1 MNVPSLIKGIIACV
15 CIVAFVAIF
24 LPFIIIPVLVLLAYV
39 SISYFRTRHLMK
51 STQEMAEKIQ
61 KQEEKN
67 IIDAEYEVKE
77 EYKELSY

>member
-24 LPFIIIPVLVLLAYV
+24 LPFIIIPVLVLIAYAV
-39 SISYFRTRHLMK
+39 ISYFRTRHLMK
-51 STQEMAEKIQ
+51 GTQEMAEKIQ

-77 EYKELSY
+77 EYKE

>member
-24 LPFIIIPVLVLLAYV
+24 LPFIIVPVLVLLAYAF
-39 SISYFRTRHLMK
+39 ISYFRTRHLMK

-77 EYKELSY
+77 EYKE

>member
-24 LPFIIIPVLVLLAYV
+24 LPFIIIPVLVLLAYAL
-39 SISYFRTRHLMK
+39 ISYFRTRHLMK

-77 EYKELSY
+77 EYKE

>member
-24 LPFIIIPVLVLLAYV
+24 LPFIIIPVLVLIAYAV
-39 SISYFRTRHLMK
+39 ISCFRTRHLMK
-51 STQEMAEKIQ
+51 GTQEMAEKIQ

-77 EYKELSY
+77 EYKE

>member
-24 LPFIIIPVLVLLAYV
+24 LPFIIIPVLVLLAYAV
-39 SISYFRTRHLMK
+39 ISYFRTRHLMK

-77 EYKELSY
+77 EYKE

>member
-24 LPFIIIPVLVLLAYV
+24 LPFIIVPVLVLLAYAF
-39 SISYFRTRHLMK
+39 ISYFRTRHLMK

-67 IIDAEYEVKE
+67 IIDAEYKVKE
-77 EYKELSY
+77 EYKE

>member
-24 LPFIIIPVLVLLAYV
+24 LPFIIVPVLVLLAYAI
-39 SISYFRTRHLMK
+39 ISYFRTRHLMK

-77 EYKELSY
+77 EYKE

>member
-24 LPFIIIPVLVLLAYV
+24 LPFSIIPVLVLLAYAF
-39 SISYFRTRHLMK
+39 ISYFRTRHLMK

-77 EYKELSY
+77 EYKE

>member
-15 CIVAFVAIF
+15 CIVAYA
-24 LPFIIIPVLVLLAYV
+24 

-77 EYKELSY
+77 EYKE

>member
-1 MNVPSLIKGIIACV
+1 MNAPSLIKGIIACV

-24 LPFIIIPVLVLLAYV
+24 LPFIIIPVLVLLAYAI
-39 SISYFRTRHLMK
+39 ISYFRTRHLMK

-77 EYKELSY
+77 EYKE

>member
-24 LPFIIIPVLVLLAYV
+24 LPFIIIPVLVLLAYAF
-39 SISYFRTRHLMK
+39 ISYFRTRHLMK

-77 EYKELSY
+77 EYKE

>member
-1 MNVPSLIKGIIACV
+1 MNAPSLIKGIIACV

-24 LPFIIIPVLVLLAYV
+24 LPFIIIPVLVLLAYAV
-39 SISYFRTRHLMK
+39 ISYFRTRHLMK

-77 EYKELSY
+77 EYKE

>member
-24 LPFIIIPVLVLLAYV
+24 LPFIIIPVLILMAYAL
-39 SISYFRTRHLMK
+39 ISYFRTRHLMK

-77 EYKELSY
+77 EYKE

>member
-24 LPFIIIPVLVLLAYV
+24 LPFIIIPVLVLLAYA

-77 EYKELSY
+77 EYKE

>member
-24 LPFIIIPVLVLLAYV
+24 LPFIIIPVLVLLAYAF
-39 SISYFRTRHLMK
+39 ISYFRTRHLMK
-51 STQEMAEKIQ
+51 STQEVAEKIQ

-77 EYKELSY
+77 EYKE

>member
-24 LPFIIIPVLVLLAYV
+24 LPFIIIPVLVLLAYAI
-39 SISYFRTRHLMK
+39 ISYFRTRHLMK

-77 EYKELSY
+77 EYKE

>member
-24 LPFIIIPVLVLLAYV
+24 LPFIIIPVLILMAYAI
-39 SISYFRTRHLMK
+39 ISYFRTRHLMK

-77 EYKELSY
+77 EYKE